1 MERIIKSLECFFEIN
16 EYKEWIIINI
26 DFLGGA
32 LEVGGSSILIKIND
46 KNILFD
52 AGIRQSVSKDS
63 VPNFRDVQTYGG
75 LDAIVISH
83 AHLDHIGCLP
93 IISKEYPNAKI
104 YMNNMTKDLV
114 KVLLYDSLKIM
125 NNRDAEIPLYAE
137 ADVEKTLNRIFTINY
152 EVRFPIFEDMHITF
166 YNAGH
171 IAGASCVYLQSPEGA
186 IFYSGDFSVFS
197 QKTVEGAKLPRLRP
211 DVAIV
216 ESTYGDRLHSN
227 REIEERN
234 LIDAVNECIENN
246 GKMIIPAFA
255 LGRAQEVILI
265 LKGAINKGSL
275 KKVKIYV
282 DGMVRDINRVYKN
295 NPLYLKNSLGKK
307 ILKGV
312 SPFYDDNIIQI
323 KGTDSREEILS
334 QKEPVVIISSS
345 GMLTGGP
352 STFYAE
358 KIAPMENGYIVIT
371 GYQDEESP
379 GRKILDLLDADE
391 ESERYLNIN
400 GLNIPVKCKVK
411 KVGLSAHADKNEIK
425 GVLERIS
432 ARNIILVHGNEEVI
446 RSLGKEI
453 SSEFIGRTF
462 TPACG
467 EEIKINIRNPRKQL
481 SKSFPQV
488 LSRKDK
494 LCEENISAFWEF
506 IYENYNSK
514 LLTIEELLYLW
525 SGENNFE
532 PSHNSEVEKDTENSK
547 PSKTKKNNDTEDMQS
562 FKQIILNSVY
572 FESDVRRL
580 FLFKARIEDDI
591 KEDLKPKEFTQQIL
605 TSIVEEKFKGF
616 EYKKISIM
624 ADKKEVILN
633 FDFPQGVD
641 SSIKKVMEDFFK
653 ETEWKISINEK
664 INNSSADLLIK
675 KLIDPM
681 KIKKISFYPEKL
693 SAQVFLNGKNT
704 CDGSESEM
712 FEGRTGWKLS
722 VVEEGTSNTSNALDS
737 VKLYFEVED
746 VIAIE
751 QNAAMNLIDKSFEN
765 EEHKPYKKSIKTS
778 GNKRY
783 IELVFISPKI
793 GQKFEE
799 KLGRLC
805 RETGW
810 SIAISDKVNQNELFN
825 IAKLLCDK
833 SEILLKKN
841 PSYNPSDMTVSLNII
856 SGEESFETV
865 KIEFERIT
873 GCILINS

>member
-1 MERIIKSLECFFEIN
+1 MIF
-16 EYKEWIIINI
+16 INI

-32 LEVGGSSILIKIND
+32 LEVGGSSILIKINN
-46 KNILFD
+46 KNILLD
-52 AGIRQSVSKDS
+52 AGIRQSASKDS

-75 LDAIVISH
+75 LDAIIISH

-137 ADVEKTLNRIFTINY
+137 NDVESTLNRIFTINY
-152 EVRFPIFEDMHITF
+152 EVRFPIFENMHITF

-171 IAGASCVYLQSPEGA
+171 IAGASCIYLQSPDGA

-197 QKTVEGAKLPRLRP
+197 QRTVEGAKLPRLRP

-227 REIEERN
+227 REIEERA

-265 LKGAINKGSL
+265 LKGAMNKGSL
-275 KKVKIYV
+275 KKVKVYV

-307 ILKGV
+307 ILKGT
-312 SPFYDDNIIQI
+312 SPFYDDNIIEI
-323 KGTDSREEILS
+323 KSTDNREDILVE
-334 QKEPVVIISSS
+334 KEPVVIISSS

-352 STFYAE
+352 SAFYAE

-379 GRKILDLLDADE
+379 GRKILDLIEADE
-391 ESERYLNIN
+391 ESERYLSIN
-400 GLNIPVKCKVK
+400 ALNIPVKCKVK

-446 RSLGKEI
+446 RSLGREV
-453 SSEFIGRTF
+453 SNEFIGRTF

-467 EEIKINIRNPRKQL
+467 EEININIRNPRKQL
-481 SKSFPQV
+481 NKNFSHV
-488 LSRKDK
+488 LNRKDK
-494 LCEENISAFWEF
+494 LCEDNVSELWKFV
-506 IYENYNSK
+506 YENYNNK
-514 LLTIEELLYLW
+514 LLTIEELLYVW
-525 SGENNFE
+525 SGKKNFGVEQNFE
-532 PSHNSEVEKDTENSK
+532 VEEDHEVEKDSVNGKFYETQ
-547 PSKTKKNNDTEDMQS
+547 KNNNIEGMQS
-562 FKQIILNSVY
+562 FKQIIVSSVY
-572 FESDVRRL
+572 FESDLKRL
-580 FLFKARIEDDI
+580 FLFKARTNDDI
-591 KEDLKPKEFTQQIL
+591 NEDLKPKELTPQIL
-605 TSIVEEKFKGF
+605 TSIVEEKFKDF

-624 ADKKEVILN
+624 LDKKEIILN

-641 SSIKKVMEDFFK
+641 SSIKNIMDDFYN
-653 ETEWKISINEK
+653 ETEWKININEK

-675 KLIDPM
+675 KLINPM
-681 KIKKISFYPEKL
+681 NIKKISFYPEKL
-693 SAQVFLNGKNT
+693 SVHVFLNGKNT
-704 CDGSESEM
+704 CDGSESEI
-712 FEGRTGWKLS
+712 FAGKTGWKLFI
-722 VVEEGTSNTSNALDS
+722 VEEGTSSNNNSSIND
-737 VKLYFEVED
+737 KLYFEVED
-746 VIAIE
+746 VISVE
-751 QNAAMNLIDKSFEN
+751 QNVALNLIDKAFED
-765 EEHKPYKKSIKTS
+765 EEHKPYKKSIKNNHK
-778 GNKRY
+778 GKY
-783 IELVFISPKI
+783 IELIFISPKI

-799 KLGRLC
+799 KLGHLC
-805 RETGW
+805 HETGW
-810 SIAISDKVNQNELFN
+810 NIAISDKVNQNEVFN

-833 SEILLKKN
+833 NNIFLKKN
-841 PSYNPSDMTVSLNII
+841 PSYNPGNRTVSLNIT
-856 SGEESFETV
+856 SGEGNFGNV
-865 KIEFERIT
+865 KEEFEKIT
-873 GCILINS
+873 GCMLMNN

>member
-1 MERIIKSLECFFEIN
+1 M
-16 EYKEWIIINI
+16 
-26 DFLGGA
+26 
-32 LEVGGSSILIKIND
+32 
-46 KNILFD
+46 FD
-52 AGIRQSVSKDS
+52 AGIRQSASKDS

-75 LDAIVISH
+75 LDAIIISH

-125 NNRDAEIPLYAE
+125 NNRDAEIPLYAQ
-137 ADVEKTLNRIFTINY
+137 ADVENTLNKIFTINY
-152 EVRFPIFEDMHITF
+152 EVKFPIFENMFITF

-186 IFYSGDFSVFS
+186 VFYSGDFSVFS
-197 QKTVEGAKLPRLRP
+197 QRTVEGAKLPRLRP

-234 LIDAVNECIENN
+234 LIEAVNECIENN

-265 LKGAINKGSL
+265 LKGAMNKGSL
-275 KKVKIYV
+275 KKVKVYV

-307 ILKGV
+307 ILKGI
-312 SPFYDDNIIQI
+312 SPFYDDNIIEI
-323 KGTDSREEILS
+323 KTTENREEILS

-352 STFYAE
+352 SAFYAE

-371 GYQDEESP
+371 GYQDEEAP
-379 GRKILDLLDADE
+379 GRKILDLLEADE
-391 ESERYLNIN
+391 ESERYLSIN
-400 GLNIPVKCKVK
+400 GLNIPVKCNVK
-411 KVGLSAHADKNEIK
+411 KIGLSAHADKNEIK

-453 SSEFIGRTF
+453 SDEFIGRTF

-467 EEIKINIRNPRKQL
+467 EEININIRNPRKQL
-481 SKSFPQV
+481 SKSFPHV
-488 LSRKDK
+488 LSKKDK
-494 LCEENISAFWEF
+494 LCGENIIELWKFV
-506 IYENYNSK
+506 YENYNNK

-525 SGENNFE
+525 SGEKNFE
-532 PSHNSEVEKDTENSK
+532 VQQNSEVEKVSEVCEVSDDVGSDNEGIQNFKKIIINS
-547 PSKTKKNNDTEDMQS
+547 
-562 FKQIILNSVY
+562 IY
-572 FESDVRRL
+572 FESDLKRL
-580 FLFKARIEDDI
+580 FLFKARTEDDI
-591 KEDLKPKEFTQQIL
+591 KEDLKPKELTPQVL
-605 TSIVEEKFKGF
+605 TSIIEEKFKDF

-624 ADKKEVILN
+624 AERKEIILN
-633 FDFPQGVD
+633 FDFPHGVD
-641 SSIKKVMEDFFK
+641 LSIKNIMDDFYN
-653 ETEWKISINEK
+653 ETEWKININEK

-681 KIKKISFYPEKL
+681 NIKKISFYPEKM
-693 SAQVFLNGKNT
+693 SVKVFLNGKNT
-704 CDGSESEM
+704 YDGSESDI
-712 FEGRTGWKLS
+712 FEGRTGWKLFI
-722 VVEEGTSNTSNALDS
+722 VEEGISATRNDS
-737 VKLYFEVED
+737 FSDKLYFEVED

-751 QNAAMNLIDKSFEN
+751 QNAAINLIDKAFED
-765 EEHKPYKKSIKTS
+765 EEYKPYKKSIKTN

-793 GQKFEE
+793 GQRFEE
-799 KLGRLC
+799 KLGHLC
-805 RETGW
+805 SETGW

-825 IAKLLCDK
+825 IVRLLCDK
-833 SEILLKKN
+833 NEIILKKN
-841 PSYNPSDMTVSLNII
+841 PSYNPSNMTVLLNITI
-856 SGEESFETV
+856 GEERFENV
-865 KIEFERIT
+865 KEEFEKIT
-873 GCILINS
+873 GCMLINN

>member
-1 MERIIKSLECFFEIN
+1 MK
-16 EYKEWIIINI
+16 I

-52 AGIRQSVSKDS
+52 AGIRQSASKDS
-63 VPNFRDVQTYGG
+63 VPNFRDIQTYGG
-75 LDAIVISH
+75 LDAIIISH

-125 NNRDAEIPLYAE
+125 NNRDAEIPLYAQT
-137 ADVEKTLNRIFTINY
+137 DVESTLNKIFTINY
-152 EVRFPIFEDMHITF
+152 EVKFPIFEDMHITF

-171 IAGASCVYLQSPEGA
+171 IAGASCIYLETPEGA
-186 IFYSGDFSVFS
+186 VFYSGDFSVFS

-227 REIEERN
+227 REIEEKA

-265 LKGAINKGSL
+265 LKSAMNKGSL
-275 KKVKIYV
+275 KKVKIYI

-307 ILKGV
+307 ILRGI
-312 SPFYDDNIIQI
+312 SPFYDDNIIEV
-323 KGTDSREEILS
+323 KTTDNREDILL

-358 KIAPMENGYIVIT
+358 KIASMENGYIVIT

-379 GRKILDLLDADE
+379 GRKILDLIDADE
-391 ESERYLNIN
+391 DSERYLSIN
-400 GLNIPVKCKVK
+400 KLNILVKCKVK
-411 KVGLSAHADKNEIK
+411 KVGLSAHSDKNEIK

-432 ARNIILVHGNEEVI
+432 ARNIILVHGNEAVI
-446 RSLGKEI
+446 RSLGKEV
-453 SSEFIGRTF
+453 SDEFIGRTF

-467 EEIKINIRNPRKQL
+467 EEININIRNPRKQL
-481 SKSFPQV
+481 NKSFPHI
-488 LSRKDK
+488 LSKKDK
-494 LCEENISAFWEF
+494 LSEENISELWEF

-525 SGENNFE
+525 SGEKNYEFE
-532 PSHNSEVEKDTENSK
+532 QNSKVEKDSEKSK
-547 PSKTKKNNDTEDMQS
+547 PKEDLNNNYTEEIQNL
-562 FKQIILNSVY
+562 KQIIVNSIY
-572 FESDVRRL
+572 FESDLKRL
-580 FLFKARIEDDI
+580 FLFKARTEDDI
-591 KEDLKPKEFTQQIL
+591 KEDLKPKELTQQVL
-605 TSIVEEKFKGF
+605 TGIVEEKFKDF
-616 EYKKISIM
+616 EYKKISIIL
-624 ADKKEVILN
+624 DKKEIILN

-641 SSIKKVMEDFFK
+641 PSIKNIMDDFYN
-653 ETEWKISINEK
+653 ETEWKININEK

-675 KLIDPM
+675 KLIDPIN
-681 KIKKISFYPEKL
+681 IKKISFYPEKL
-693 SAQVFLNGKNT
+693 LVQVFLNKTNT
-704 CDGSESEM
+704 GDGSECKI
-712 FEGRTGWKLS
+712 FKAKTGWKLS
-722 VVEEGTSNTSNALDS
+722 IVEEGTSATNNASFSD
-737 VKLYFEVED
+737 KLYFEGDD
-746 VIAIE
+746 VTAID
-751 QNAAMNLIDKSFEN
+751 QNAAISLIDKAFRD
-765 EEHKPYKKSIKTS
+765 EEHKPHKKSIKNNHK
-778 GNKRY
+778 GKY
-783 IELVFISPKI
+783 IELMFISPKI

-799 KLGRLC
+799 KLGHLC
-805 RETGW
+805 HETGW
-810 SIAISDKVNQNELFN
+810 NIAISDKVNQNEVFN

-833 SEILLKKN
+833 NNILLKKN
-841 PSYNPSDMTVSLNII
+841 PSYNPGNMTISLSIT
-856 SGEESFETV
+856 SGEERFENI
-865 KIEFERIT
+865 KSEFEKNT
-873 GCILINS
+873 GCIIINS

>member
-1 MERIIKSLECFFEIN
+1 M
-16 EYKEWIIINI
+16 
-26 DFLGGA
+26 
-32 LEVGGSSILIKIND
+32 
-46 KNILFD
+46 D
-52 AGIRQSVSKDS
+52 AGIRQSASKDS
-63 VPNFRDVQTYGG
+63 IPNFRDIQTYGG

-93 IISKEYPNAKI
+93 IISKEYPEARI

-137 ADVEKTLNRIFTINY
+137 TDVESTLNRIITINY
-152 EVRFPIFEDMHITF
+152 EVKFLIFENMYITF

-171 IAGASCVYLQSPEGA
+171 IAGASCVYLQSSEGA
-186 IFYSGDFSVFS
+186 VFYSGDFSVFS
-197 QKTVEGAKLPRLRP
+197 QRTVEGAKLPKLRP

-227 REIEERN
+227 REIEERALVN
-234 LIDAVNECIENN
+234 AVNECIENN

-265 LKGAINKGSL
+265 LKGAMNKGSL

-307 ILKGV
+307 ILRGT
-312 SPFYDDNIIQI
+312 SPFYDENIIEI
-323 KGTDSREEILS
+323 KATDNREEIFN
-334 QKEPVVIISSS
+334 QKEPIVIISSS

-352 STFYAE
+352 SASYAE

-379 GRKILDLLDADE
+379 GRKILDLIEADE

-411 KVGLSAHADKNEIK
+411 RIGLSAHADKNEIK

-453 SSEFIGRTF
+453 SNEFIGNTF

-467 EEIKINIRNPRKQL
+467 EEIKINIKNPRKQL
-481 SKSFPQV
+481 NKSFSHI
-488 LSRKDK
+488 LNKKEK
-494 LCEENISAFWEF
+494 LCDENINEFWKF
-506 IYENYNSK
+506 VYENYNNK
-514 LLTIEELLYLW
+514 LLTIEELAYIW
-525 SGENNFE
+525 NG
-532 PSHNSEVEKDTENSK
+532 
-547 PSKTKKNNDTEDMQS
+547 KNNYAVEDNFKVEVFNENIGNSNGQKDDNNQGINE
-562 FKQIILNSVY
+562 FKQVIVKSVY
-572 FESDVRRL
+572 FESDLKRL
-580 FLFKARIEDDI
+580 FLFKARTEEAI
-591 KEDLKPKEFTQQIL
+591 KEDLKPKEL
-605 TSIVEEKFKGF
+605 TLQALTTIIEEKFKGF
-616 EYKKISIM
+616 EYKKISMI
-624 ADKKEVILN
+624 ADRKEIILN
-633 FDFPQGVD
+633 FDFPHGVD
-641 SSIKKVMEDFFK
+641 SSIKDVMEEFYK
-653 ETEWKISINEK
+653 QTEWKISINEK
-664 INNSSADLLIK
+664 INNNSAELLIK

-681 KIKKISFYPEKL
+681 KIKKISFYPEKFTV
-693 SAQVFLNGKNT
+693 QVFLNVRNV
-704 CDGSESEM
+704 CDGSECGI
-712 FEGRTGWKLS
+712 FEEKTGWKLLIA
-722 VVEEGTSNTSNALDS
+722 EEGENQNNQTSIND
-737 VKLYFEVED
+737 KLYFEVED
-746 VIAIE
+746 VIAVE
-751 QNAAMNLIDKSFEN
+751 QNAALNLIDKSFEV
-765 EEHKPYKKSIKTS
+765 EKHKPYKKSIKTNA
-778 GNKRY
+778 NKKY
-783 IELVFISPKI
+783 IELVFISPNI

-799 KLGRLC
+799 KLGHLC

-833 SEILLKKN
+833 NNIILKKN
-841 PSYNPSDMTVSLNII
+841 PSYNPVNMSVSLSII
-856 SGEESFETV
+856 SGEENFKDV
-865 KIEFERIT
+865 KVEFEQMT
-873 GCILINS
+873 GCTIVNI

>member
-1 MERIIKSLECFFEIN
+1 M
-16 EYKEWIIINI
+16 
-26 DFLGGA
+26 
-32 LEVGGSSILIKIND
+32 
-46 KNILFD
+46 FD
-52 AGIRQSVSKDS
+52 AGIRQSASKDS

-75 LDAIVISH
+75 LDAIIISH

-137 ADVEKTLNRIFTINY
+137 ADVENTLNRIFTINY
-152 EVRFPIFEDMHITF
+152 EVKFPMFEDMHITF

-171 IAGASCVYLQSPEGA
+171 IAGASCIYLQSPEGA
-186 IFYSGDFSVFS
+186 VFYSGDFSVFS
-197 QKTVEGAKLPRLRP
+197 QRTVEGAKLPRLRP

-227 REIEERN
+227 REIEERA
-234 LIDAVNECIENN
+234 LVDAVNECIENN

-265 LKGAINKGSL
+265 LKGAMNKGSL
-275 KKVKIYV
+275 KKVKVYI
-282 DGMVRDINRVYKN
+282 DGMVRDINRTYKN

-312 SPFYDDNIIQI
+312 SPFYDDNIIEI
-323 KGTDSREEILS
+323 KATDNREDILS

-352 STFYAE
+352 SAFYAE

-371 GYQDEESP
+371 GYQDEEAP

-391 ESERYLNIN
+391 ESERYLSIN

-411 KVGLSAHADKNEIK
+411 KVGLSAHSDKNEIK

-446 RSLGKEI
+446 RSLGKEV
-453 SSEFIGRTF
+453 SNEFIGRTF

-467 EEIKINIRNPRKQL
+467 EEININIRNPRKQL
-481 SKSFPQV
+481 NKSFPHV
-488 LSRKDK
+488 LSKKDK
-494 LCEENISAFWEF
+494 LCEENISELWKF
-506 IYENYNSK
+506 IYENYNNK
-514 LLTIEELLYLW
+514 LFTIEELSYLW
-525 SGENNFE
+525 SGENNFGVQQ
-532 PSHNSEVEKDTENSK
+532 NSEVERESRNSK
-547 PSKTKKNNDTEDMQS
+547 PSEINKNNDTEDIQD
-562 FKQIILNSVY
+562 FKQIIVNSIY
-572 FESDVRRL
+572 FESDLKRL
-580 FLFKARIEDDI
+580 FLFKARTEDDI
-591 KEDLKPKEFTQQIL
+591 KEDLKPKELTLQIL
-605 TSIVEEKFKGF
+605 TSIVEEKFKDF
-616 EYKKISIM
+616 EYKKISM
-624 ADKKEVILN
+624 MTDRKEIILN

-641 SSIKKVMEDFFK
+641 SSIKNIMDDFYN
-653 ETEWKISINEK
+653 ETEWKISLNEK

-681 KIKKISFYPEKL
+681 SIKKISFYPDKL
-693 SAQVFLNGKNT
+693 SVQVFLNGKNT
-704 CDGSESEM
+704 CDSSESKI
-712 FEGRTGWKLS
+712 FEAKTGWKLF
-722 VVEEGTSNTSNALDS
+722 VVEEGTSATSNTSFSD
-737 VKLYFEVED
+737 KLYFEVD
-746 VIAIE
+746 NVIAIE
-751 QNAAMNLIDKSFEN
+751 QNAALNLIDKSFEA
-765 EEHKPYKKSIKTS
+765 EEHKPYKKSIKNNHK
-778 GNKRY
+778 GKY
-783 IELVFISPKI
+783 IELIFISPKI

-799 KLGRLC
+799 KLGHLC
-805 RETGW
+805 NETGW

-833 SEILLKKN
+833 NNIILKKN
-841 PSYNPSDMTVSLNII
+841 PSYNPSNMTISLNVT
-856 SGEESFETV
+856 SGEENLQNV
-865 KIEFERIT
+865 KEEFEKIT
-873 GCILINS
+873 GCMLINS

>member
-1 MERIIKSLECFFEIN
+1 LKNILTEIEN
-16 EYKEWIIINI
+16 KEWIIINI

-32 LEVGGSSILIKIND
+32 LEVGGSSILIRIND

-52 AGIRQSVSKDS
+52 AGIRQSASKDS

-75 LDAIVISH
+75 LDAIIISH

-93 IISKEYPNAKI
+93 IISKEYPNARI

-137 ADVEKTLNRIFTINY
+137 TDVENTLNRIFTINY
-152 EVRFPIFEDMHITF
+152 EVKFPIFENMYVTF

-197 QKTVEGAKLPRLRP
+197 QRTVEGAKLPRLRP

-265 LKGAINKGSL
+265 LKGAMNKGSL
-275 KKVKIYV
+275 KKVKVYV

-307 ILKGV
+307 ILKGI
-312 SPFYDDNIIQI
+312 SPFYDENIIEI
-323 KGTDSREEILS
+323 KTTENREEILA

-352 STFYAE
+352 SAFYAE

-371 GYQDEESP
+371 GYQDEEAP
-379 GRKILDLLDADE
+379 GRKILDLIDADE
-391 ESERYLNIN
+391 ESERFLNIN
-400 GLNIPVKCKVK
+400 GLNISVKCKVK
-411 KVGLSAHADKNEIK
+411 KIGLSAHADKNEIK

-453 SSEFIGRTF
+453 SDEFIGRTY

-467 EEIKINIRNPRKQL
+467 EEIIINIRNPRKQL
-481 SKSFPQV
+481 NKSLLHILNAEDQ
-488 LSRKDK
+488 
-494 LCEENISAFWEF
+494 LCEENIGELWKF
-506 IYENYNSK
+506 INENYSNR
-514 LLTIEELLYLW
+514 LLTIEELSYIW
-525 SGENNFE
+525 SGEKNFE
-532 PSHNSEVEKDTENSK
+532 IAQNSEV
-547 PSKTKKNNDTEDMQS
+547 KNNNDVDNSFDTLKNNNEDMQK
-562 FKQIILNSVY
+562 FKKVIVDSVY
-572 FESDVRRL
+572 FESDLKRL
-580 FLFKARIEDDI
+580 FMFRARTEDDI
-591 KEDLKPKEFTQQIL
+591 KEDLKPKELTQQTLISL
-605 TSIVEEKFKGF
+605 IEEKFKDF
-616 EYKKISIM
+616 EYKKISM
-624 ADKKEVILN
+624 MLDRKEIILN

-641 SSIKKVMEDFFK
+641 LSIKNIMDDFYN
-653 ETEWKISINEK
+653 ETEWRIHINEK
-664 INNSSADLLIK
+664 INNSSAELLIK
-675 KLIDPM
+675 KIIEPM
-681 KIKKISFYPEKL
+681 NIKKISFYPEKF
-693 SAQVFLNGKNT
+693 SVQVFLNKNNT
-704 CDGSESEM
+704 GDGSERSI
-712 FEGRTGWKLS
+712 FEEKTGWKLLI
-722 VVEEGTSNTSNALDS
+722 VEEGTSTSSNELASD
-737 VKLYFEVED
+737 KLYFEVD
-746 VIAIE
+746 NVISIE
-751 QNAAMNLIDKSFEN
+751 QNAAMSLIDKAFEE
-765 EEHKPYKKSIKTS
+765 EEHKPYKKSIKNN
-778 GNKRY
+778 GNKKN

-799 KLGRLC
+799 KIGRLC
-805 RETGW
+805 HETRW

-833 SEILLKKN
+833 DGILLKKN
-841 PSYNPSDMTVSLNII
+841 PSYNPGNMTVSLNII
-856 SGEESFETV
+856 SGEERFENV
-865 KIEFERIT
+865 KIQFEKIT